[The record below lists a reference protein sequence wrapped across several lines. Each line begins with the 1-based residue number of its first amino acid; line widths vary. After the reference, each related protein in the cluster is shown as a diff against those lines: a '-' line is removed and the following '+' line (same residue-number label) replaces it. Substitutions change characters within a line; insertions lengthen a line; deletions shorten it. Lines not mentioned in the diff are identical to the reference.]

1 MLIECKDID
10 CLTVEWIGIYCFRF
24 CFEQVLLMRYI
35 CGILCFA
42 GWLEICRGML
52 LLAVLLSLTAFV
64 CGVVGLCVHSHCS
77 KRVWFLLAGALLSL
91 VGKCTLYFSVV
102 LCIRSIDI
110 FDAQRIWNVCIIMY
124 SIICRVIFHFLV
136 NVQWILWLVVNFE
149 LLNVKID
156 LTQFFVT

>member
-1 MLIECKDID
+1 MELNIEMTSTYYRNQIIWHTVHVVLDTVINPVCWLNVKILIVS
-10 CLTVEWIGIYCFRF
+10 LWNGLVYTVLDFVLNRYCWWDTF
-24 CFEQVLLMRYI
+24 V
-35 CGILCFA
+35 GILCFA

-102 LCIRSIDI
+102 LCIRCIDI
-110 FDAQRIWNVCIIMY
+110 LDTQR
-124 SIICRVIFHFLV
+124 
-136 NVQWILWLVVNFE
+136 FE
-149 LLNVKID
+149 MCV
-156 LTQFFVT
+156 